1 MSNSLNQSHY
11 SVPGIFFHH
20 QPPMPPSFNQ
30 QQSGSNPMTVSA
42 QSGLGSSL
50 GGRDDEASSSINRPP
65 SEQLYESASIIYG
78 PVGYLG
84 DGGKPSWFQNG
95 ESNPTERKLQQL
107 RFILSYRFHT

>member
-20 QPPMPPSFNQ
+20 QPPPPPAPSFNQHQ

-50 GGRDDEASSSINRPP
+50 GGRDDEAASSSINRPP

-95 ESNPTERKLQQL
+95 EFNPTEENWNSSVLD
-107 RFILSYRFHT
+107 

>member
-20 QPPMPPSFNQ
+20 QPPPQTSFNQ
-30 QQSGSNPMTVSA
+30 SGCLNPMTVSA

-50 GGRDDEASSSINRPP
+50 GGGRSNADDAASSNNRPP

-95 ESNPTERKLQQL
+95 ESRA
-107 RFILSYRFHT
+107 

>member
-20 QPPMPPSFNQ
+20 Q
-30 QQSGSNPMTVSA
+30 QQSSNPMTVSA

-50 GGRDDEASSSINRPP
+50 GGANGDHEASSSNNRPP

-95 ESNPTERKLQQL
+95 ESCGNVIPLKLK
-107 RFILSYRFHT
+107 